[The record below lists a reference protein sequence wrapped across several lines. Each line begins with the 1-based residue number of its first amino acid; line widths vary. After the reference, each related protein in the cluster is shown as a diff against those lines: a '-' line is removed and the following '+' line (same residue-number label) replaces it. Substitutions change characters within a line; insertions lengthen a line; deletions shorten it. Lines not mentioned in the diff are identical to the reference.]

1 MTRREFEQ
9 AASLRE
15 ELAVLKSGRN
25 QNPRTEDLERLLK
38 EAESLPG
45 RLPDPKAR
53 IIAQK
58 VLEHGAPIPWKQIV
72 AELGLPLDGGQGPL
86 RLRPGVRPLL

>member
-1 MTRREFEQ
+1 M
-9 AASLRE
+9 
-15 ELAVLKSGRN
+15 LKSGRN

-38 EAESLPG
+38 EAESLPD

-72 AELGLPLDGGQGPL
+72 AELGYRWTVGKARYAYARVCALCFE
-86 RLRPGVRPLL
+86 RKET